1 MHYSKIKP
9 VLKEEDVLI
18 DKGSLKTK
26 KKFAFLLEL
35 NDRVLDNRNFY
46 VNDEVDVV
54 IDYEYTESKRPKEN
68 IKIYVISDLIKE

>member
-9 VLKEEDVLI
+9 VLKEENVLL

-54 IDYEYTESKRPKEN
+54 I
-68 IKIYVISDLIKE
+68 VV